1 MTFDNGRT
9 WTKIALAAVAGLL
22 LAAPAGAATQMDASD
37 TPEVSGELT
46 LEDEICERNNEKYQ
60 GEVVA
65 RGKACLRIYSFAPTA
80 ETDSDRNYG
89 VAWLQSNVNSRRGW
103 CASNAVSDL
112 ILPETHAIESRAPHS
127 MKINRKKMYET
138 VLAPDAGGNASETA
152 EETSISQSQI
162 LYPQSLRTWTIT
174 DTNVVRM
181 KWKGLRDEKLGFAS
195 GLELSWPT
203 GERGGVKFG
212 LIYEL
217 QRGTC

>member
-22 LAAPAGAATQMDASD
+22 LAAPAGAATQMDATD
-37 TPEVSGELT
+37 TPEVSGELS

-65 RGKACLRIYSFAPTA
+65 RGKACLRIYSFSPTA

-112 ILPETHAIESRAPHS
+112 ILPETHALESREPRS
-127 MKINRKKMYET
+127 MKINRKKIYET
-138 VLAPDAGGNASETA
+138 ALSPDAGGNASETA

-162 LYPQSLRTWTIT
+162 LYPQSLRTWIPSE
-174 DTNVVRM
+174 TNIVRM